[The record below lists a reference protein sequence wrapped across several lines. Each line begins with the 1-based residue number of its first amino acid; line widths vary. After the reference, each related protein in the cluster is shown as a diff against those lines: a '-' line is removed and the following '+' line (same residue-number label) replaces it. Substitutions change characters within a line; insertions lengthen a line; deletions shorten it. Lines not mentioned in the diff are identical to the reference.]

1 MWWCRANSTG
11 DLMATLARFLIAN
24 SAPKLVLSLA
34 LVFPLSLPGQK
45 SSATSNSTEVVSA
58 EQFSS
63 EVTGFLGKELAA
75 HVADI
80 RSFDPPQ
87 ERVVGVLTTGEFS
100 WGTFLRALA
109 S

>member
-75 HVADI
+75 LWSARQQPAPAVD
-80 RSFDPPQ
+80 RMTGYPPHGQ
-87 ERVVGVLTTGEFS
+87 QAPFPGS
-100 WGTFLRALA
+100 P
-109 S
+109 